1 MYQPWPN
8 EAERGVTIEL
18 RHLRYFVA
26 VAQHLHFTRAAAALH
41 VAQPALSQ
49 QLAQLER
56 ELGVALLDR
65 ARRHVSLTAAGEAL
79 LVRAERILAEV
90 AHAEEEMH
98 AFAGVLRGRVT
109 LGTLAYVGAFRLPA
123 LLARFRARYPGVAVA
138 LCEEATQQ
146 LAALLAAGHVDLA
159 LVHVTE
165 DTLPPYLADPG
176 LVTEALFGEDLV
188 LSVAPAHPLAGRASV
203 ALADLHDE
211 SFVAFKAGS
220 GLRRTLERASA
231 AAGFAPRIVFESGD
245 LGTICGLVAA
255 GGGVTIIPRSVALT
269 HHPTVALVPIS
280 APSLARTVLL
290 AWRDDR
296 QRSPAAA
303 ACLAFIRADVAE
315 HPWVSG
321 EDVMRYTRS

>member
-1 MYQPWPN
+1 M
-8 EAERGVTIEL
+8 EL

-26 VAQHLHFTRAAAALH
+26 VAHQLHFTRAAAELH

-65 ARRHVSLTAAGEAL
+65 ARRHVRLTAAGEAL

-98 AFAGVLRGRVT
+98 AYAGVLRGRVT

-123 LLARFRARYPGVAVA
+123 LLARFRDRYPGVEVV

-146 LAALLAAGHVDLA
+146 LAVLLAAGQVDLA

-165 DTLPPYLADPG
+165 EALPPYLADPA
-176 LVTEALFGEDLV
+176 LATEPLFTEDLV
-188 LSVAPAHPLAGRASV
+188 LGVAPEHPLAGQSSV
-203 ALADLHDE
+203 TLGDLHEE

-220 GLRRTLERASA
+220 GLRRALERASA
-231 AAGFAPRIVFESGD
+231 TAAFAPRIVFESGD

-255 GGGVTIIPRSVALT
+255 GGGVTIVPRSVAQT
-269 HHPTVALVPIS
+269 HHPAVALVPIS
-280 APSLARTVLL
+280 TPPLARTVLL
-290 AWRDDR
+290 AWREDR

-315 HPWVSG
+315 HPWAS
-321 EDVMRYTRS
+321 E